1 MDLTT
6 IKMIEDRCRTLSF
19 ESSTTDVLKH
29 RTQLRSWPSAII
41 QSRIEFDA
49 ICQLDLTILTPLQLA
64 RVSSLKR
71 ELIQILQEAGCNLAN
86 KKILKL

>member
-1 MDLTT
+1 
-6 IKMIEDRCRTLSF
+6 MIEDRCRTLSF
-19 ESSTTDVLKH
+19 ESSTTPKH

-71 ELIQILQEAGCNLAN
+71 ELIQILQEAGC
-86 KKILKL
+86 KSGE